1 MPASLSITI
10 NDISFEW
17 PDGSVVI
24 DQLSVS
30 FGRGRTGLIGDN
42 GTGKSTLLRLIV
54 GDLRP
59 NRGSITLAGSTGYV
73 RQDLVRGTGT
83 TVSDILGITAK
94 RDALAAIES
103 GSTAPRDFEI
113 VGADWDIEE
122 QATAQLAGL
131 GLQRLELDRDAQ
143 TLSGGELTLTALG
156 AQLIR
161 RPDILLLDEPTN
173 NLDTTARAQLYD
185 ALGAWRGVALIV
197 SHDRE
202 LLRRVETIAEFRDH
216 QIVFYGGNFD
226 DYQSA
231 VAQEQ
236 IAARSDLRTAE
247 SDLRKQKRELIDTQ
261 IKLDRRA
268 RYGKKMA
275 KSKRQ
280 PKIVMGQRKRQAQQ
294 SAGKLRNE
302 HLDIVQRSTDA
313 ADEAE
318 RRIRDDDQITVELPD
333 TSLAAGRTV
342 LDIEADRVGRLII
355 RGPERIAVTGDNGS
369 GKTTLLR
376 HLVAESTV
384 PTGTLPQRLDV
395 LDEELSVLENVQP
408 HASAAAPGHIRNRLA
423 QFLLRG
429 DHVFRPASTLSGG
442 ERFRAIL
449 ATVLLAEP
457 APQLLLLDEPTNN
470 LDLASVEQ
478 LRSAL
483 NSYQGALVVVSHD
496 AEFLSSLR
504 LSRSVHLPPPVP
516 PGAD

>member
-1 MPASLSITI
+1 MPASITI
-10 NDISFEW
+10 NDISFRW

-42 GTGKSTLLRLIV
+42 GTGKSTLLRLIA
-54 GDLRP
+54 GELRP
-59 NRGSITLAGSTGYV
+59 SQGSITLAGSTGYL
-73 RQDLVRGTGT
+73 RQDLVRSTDT
-83 TVSDILGITAK
+83 TVSDILGITTK
-94 RDALAAIES
+94 RDALVAIET
-103 GSTAPRDFEI
+103 GSTDPRDFEI
-113 VGADWDIEE
+113 VGEDWDIEE
-122 QATAQLAGL
+122 QAIAQLAGL
-131 GLQRLELDRDAQ
+131 GLQRIALNRDAL

-173 NLDTTARAQLYD
+173 NLDATTRAQLYG
-185 ALGAWRGVALIV
+185 ALADWDGVALIV

-202 LLRRVETIAEFRDH
+202 LLRHVETIAEFRDH
-216 QIVFYGGNFD
+216 QIDLYGGNFE

-236 IAARSDLRTAE
+236 IAARNDLRTAE
-247 SDLRKQKRELIDTQ
+247 SDLRKQKRGLIDTH

-268 RYGKKMA
+268 RYGKKMFE
-275 KSKRQ
+275 SKRE
-280 PKIVMGQRKRQAQQ
+280 PKVVMGQRKRQAQQ

-302 HLDIVQRSTDA
+302 HFDIVQRSKDA
-313 ADEAE
+313 ANEAE
-318 RRIRDDDQITVELPD
+318 RRLRDDDQITIDLPD
-333 TSLAAGRTV
+333 TSLAVGRTV
-342 LDIEADRVGRLII
+342 LDIEADHVGRLII

-376 HLVAESTV
+376 LLVSESTV
-384 PTGTLPQRLDV
+384 PTGVLPQGLEV
-395 LDEELSVLENVQP
+395 LDERLSVLENVQR
-408 HASAAAPGHIRNRLA
+408 HAPSATPGHIRHRLA

-429 DHVFRPASTLSGG
+429 DQVFRPASTLSGG

-449 ATVLLAEP
+449 ASILLAEP

-470 LDLASVEQ
+470 LDLASVAQ
-478 LRSAL
+478 LTSAL
-483 NSYQGALVVVSHD
+483 DAYQGALVVVSHD

-504 LSRSVHLPPPVP
+504 VHKSLHLPPP
-516 PGAD
+516 